1 MARCGHVAGPR
12 EPTQTPGWRLSGM
25 KSNRLASD
33 GPMGIVGPG

>member
-1 MARCGHVAGPR
+1 MARCRHVAGPR